1 MRTGEVCATDR
12 TRQHA
17 RKGPTEGSNPEP
29 QIEPEPH
36 RPGSETA
43 HGVAGETTLYEDCQ

>member
-1 MRTGEVCATDR
+1 MPQTVRDNMRG
-12 TRQHA
+12 
-17 RKGPTEGSNPEP
+17 KGPTEGSNPEP